1 MKKMAAVLITIAVL
15 SVTTTVSAEPST
27 LNTQAGYNI
36 GVSSSYYQYQE
47 PGLMSA
53 KGNKIGLDLRATQVF
68 QSGMFIRGDLR
79 YALGLVDYSSNSTG
93 SATGEP
99 DWYIEVRSLFGK
111 DWGINENV
119 VLSPYMGLG
128 YRYLFNDARGV
139 TSTGYGGYR
148 RESNYFYLPV
158 GLIYRSALN
167 DQARLVSTLEYDH
180 LLGGRQISR
189 LSDSG
194 GGYGD
199 LTNKQHKGYGLKL
212 SVMYQKNNLAIGP
225 YVDYWNIA
233 QSESVLLYKNGSL
246 YGIAWEPRNNTIEF
260 GVKASYQF

>member
-1 MKKMAAVLITIAVL
+1 MKKMTAVLITLAVF

-27 LNTQAGYNI
+27 LNTQTGYNI
-36 GVSSSYYQYQE
+36 GVSSSYYQYKE
-47 PGLMSA
+47 PGLISL
-53 KGNKIGLDLRATQVF
+53 KGGKIGLDLRATQVF
-68 QSGMFIRGDLR
+68 QNGMFIRGDLR
-79 YALGLVDYSSNSTG
+79 YAFGLVDYNSKDTG

-111 DWGINENV
+111 DWVINENAA
-119 VLSPYMGLG
+119 LSPYMGLG
-128 YRYLFNDARGV
+128 YRYLFNDGRGI
-139 TSTGYGGYR
+139 TSTGNGGYR

-158 GLIYRSALN
+158 GLIYRNALN

-180 LLGGRQISR
+180 LLEGRQISR
-189 LSDSG
+189 LSDVG
-194 GGYGD
+194 GGYSD
-199 LTNKQHKGYGLKL
+199 FTNNQHQGYGLKL

-233 QSESVLLYKNGSL
+233 QSESVFLYINGRL
-246 YGIAWEPRNNTIEF
+246 FKAEEPKNNTVEF

>member
-36 GVSSSYYQYQE
+36 GVSSSYYQYKE
-47 PGLMSA
+47 PGLISL
-53 KGNKIGLDLRATQVF
+53 KGGKIGFDLHATKVF
-68 QSGMFIRGDLR
+68 QSNLFIRGDLR

-148 RESNYFYLPV
+148 RESN
-158 GLIYRSALN
+158 
-167 DQARLVSTLEYDH
+167 
-180 LLGGRQISR
+180 
-189 LSDSG
+189 
-194 GGYGD
+194 
-199 LTNKQHKGYGLKL
+199 
-212 SVMYQKNNLAIGP
+212 
-225 YVDYWNIA
+225 
-233 QSESVLLYKNGSL
+233 
-246 YGIAWEPRNNTIEF
+246 
-260 GVKASYQF
+260 